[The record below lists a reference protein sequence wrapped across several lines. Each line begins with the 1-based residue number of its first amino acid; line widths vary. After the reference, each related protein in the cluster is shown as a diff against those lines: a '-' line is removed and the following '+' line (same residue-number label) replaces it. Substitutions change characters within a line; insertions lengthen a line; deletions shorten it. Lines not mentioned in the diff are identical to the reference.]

1 MKIKQKPAL
10 CYFRL
15 AGASILSEN
24 DRVVFHITETSLRV
38 SVVSL
43 QPALDVGA
51 EQRTGGGSTVC
62 VSKLTTHFC
71 TPASTSSLWSTG
83 FAEFSWNTHIHHCR
97 GHKQLSISSNPLF
110 RINKSFSCSFLSCA
124 VTFLWLIKFKL
135 ADGAQH
141 DAWQVTYI
149 GVSNPLQRSH
159 K

>member
-15 AGASILSEN
+15 AGANILSEN

-71 TPASTSSLWSTG
+71 MPASTSSLCSTG
-83 FAEFSWNTHIHHCR
+83 FAEFS
-97 GHKQLSISSNPLF
+97 
-110 RINKSFSCSFLSCA
+110 
-124 VTFLWLIKFKL
+124 
-135 ADGAQH
+135 
-141 DAWQVTYI
+141 
-149 GVSNPLQRSH
+149 
-159 K
+159 